1 MKINHIL
8 KQKGGAVYSISPENT
23 MRDALD
29 QMMEHTIGSLMVLDG
44 TGVLKGIV
52 SERDMLRTVSSSGA
66 DWAGVVVG
74 SVMTS
79 TVISVAPTDSVDYAM
94 DLMTKNRIRHLPV
107 VEGDG
112 KLAGVLSIGDIIKAN
127 LNETKFQNE
136 MLKNFIK
143 NWPETG

>member
-8 KQKGGAVYSISPENT
+8 KQKGGEVYSISPENT
-23 MRDALD
+23 MREALD
-29 QMMEHTIGSLMVLDG
+29 KMLEHTIGSLVVMDG
-44 TGVLKGIV
+44 TGVLIGIL
-52 SERDMLRTVSSSGA
+52 SERDMLRTVSSSGP
-66 DWAGVVVG
+66 DWASVVVG

-79 TVISVAPTDSVDYAM
+79 KVISVAPTDSVDYAM

-112 KLAGVLSIGDIIKAN
+112 KLAGVLSIGDIIKAT